1 MIRFRNTGP
10 VASLLLATALT
21 APCLSA
27 SRLWAQEAAVPAAPA
42 VTPAQ
47 VVPENGGLLDA
58 GALDELFAPV
68 ALYPDALLAQV
79 LLAATYP
86 LDVVRA
92 DLFLQKNAGKSPG
105 EMSDLIVAQSWP
117 EPVKGLAAGF
127 PDLIGRMVEHLDWTE
142 MAGNALIGQTDD
154 SLAALQRLRA
164 EARLNGYLEDNAAI
178 NVEESETGTITIS
191 SAEPEVVYVPQYT
204 GTVYTTPAPATPYYV
219 TDDDEWDDILS
230 TGVIVLAGAVILD
243 EIFDDDWDDNWNGY
257 WDGNGPG
264 GGNQIDWSGD
274 ITIDNGINIGSG
286 RIDIDRE
293 DRGEGGRPGDGTRGD
308 GTRGDGSPGS
318 GNLGGAIAGGSAGGV
333 AGRAENRPPDR
344 PAIDSGR
351 LGDVSEDQV
360 RNARDG
366 NFRPSDASQNA
377 AREKIARQTA
387 AGGSV
392 ATLPASTGKG
402 DRAGKPSP
410 RPAAGAAPKRTDPAP
425 KPQGNRSVAA
435 KPNVSKPK
443 TTTRPSAASASRN
456 SSASRPPSY
465 KPSSGSRARASASR
479 GGASRA
485 GGGDFSGGGRRR

>member
-1 MIRFRNTGP
+1 MIQLRNIGP

-21 APCLSA
+21 APCLPA
-27 SRLWAQEAAVPAAPA
+27 SRLWAQEAEAPAAPA
-42 VTPAQ
+42 VSPAQ
-47 VVPENGGLLDA
+47 VVPEDGGLLDA
-58 GALDELFAPV
+58 DALDELFAPV

-86 LDVVRA
+86 LDVVKA

-164 EARLNGYLEDNAAI
+164 QARLNGYLEDNAAI
-178 NVEESETGTITIS
+178 NVEETETGTITIS
-191 SAEPEVVYVPQYT
+191 SADSGVVYVPQYT
-204 GTVYTTPAPATPYYV
+204 GTVYTTPAPAAPYYV
-219 TDDDEWDDILS
+219 TDDDEWDDILA
-230 TGVIVLAGAVILD
+230 TGVIVLGAAVILD
-243 EIFDDDWDDNWNGY
+243 EIFDDDWDNDWNGY

-274 ITIDNGINIGSG
+274 INIDNGINIGSG

-293 DRGEGGRPGDGTRGD
+293 GLAEGGRLGDGTLGDGTRGD
-308 GTRGDGSPGS
+308 GNP
-318 GNLGGAIAGGSAGGV
+318 GGAMT
-333 AGRAENRPPDR
+333 RPPGR

-366 NFRPSDASQNA
+366 NFRPSEASQIA

-410 RPAAGAAPKRTDPAP
+410 RPAAGAAPKRTDPAL

-465 KPSSGSRARASASR
+465 KPSSGSRAKASASR

>member
-164 EARLNGYLEDNAAI
+164 QARLNGYLEDNAAI
-178 NVEESETGTITIS
+178 NVEETETGTITIS
-191 SAEPEVVYVPQYT
+191 SADSGVVYVPQYT
-204 GTVYTTPAPATPYYV
+204 GTVYTTPAPAAPYYV
-219 TDDDEWDDILS
+219 TDDDEWDDILA
-230 TGVIVLAGAVILD
+230 TGVIVLGAAVILD
-243 EIFDDDWDDNWNGY
+243 EIFDDDWDNDWNGY

-274 ITIDNGINIGSG
+274 INIDNGINIGSG

-293 DRGEGGRPGDGTRGD
+293 GLAEGGRLGDGTLGDGTRGD
-308 GTRGDGSPGS
+308 GNP
-318 GNLGGAIAGGSAGGV
+318 GGAMT
-333 AGRAENRPPDR
+333 RPPGR

-366 NFRPSDASQNA
+366 NFRPSEASQIA

-410 RPAAGAAPKRTDPAP
+410 RPAAGAAPKRTDPAL

-443 TTTRPSAASASRN
+443 TTTRPSAASASRK

>member
-1 MIRFRNTGP
+1 MIQLRNIGP

-21 APCLSA
+21 APCLPA
-27 SRLWAQEAAVPAAPA
+27 SRLWAQEAEAPAAPA
-42 VTPAQ
+42 VSPAQ
-47 VVPENGGLLDA
+47 VVPEDGGLLDA

-86 LDVVRA
+86 LDVVKA

-164 EARLNGYLEDNAAI
+164 QARLNGYLEDNAAI
-178 NVEESETGTITIS
+178 NVEETETGTITIS
-191 SAEPEVVYVPQYT
+191 SADSGVVYVPQYT
-204 GTVYTTPAPATPYYV
+204 GTVYTTPAPAAPYYV
-219 TDDDEWDDILS
+219 TDDDEWDDILA
-230 TGVIVLAGAVILD
+230 TGVIVLGAAVILD
-243 EIFDDDWDDNWNGY
+243 EIFDDDWDNDWNGY

-274 ITIDNGINIGSG
+274 INIDNGINIGNG

-293 DRGEGGRPGDGTRGD
+293 GLAEGGRLGDGTLGDGTRGD
-308 GTRGDGSPGS
+308 GNP
-318 GNLGGAIAGGSAGGV
+318 GGAMT
-333 AGRAENRPPDR
+333 RPPGR

-366 NFRPSDASQNA
+366 NFRPSEASQIA

-410 RPAAGAAPKRTDPAP
+410 RPAAGAAPKRTDPAL

-443 TTTRPSAASASRN
+443 TTTRPSAASASRK

-465 KPSSGSRARASASR
+465 KPSSGSRAKASASR

>member
-42 VTPAQ
+42 ATPAQ
-47 VVPENGGLLDA
+47 VVPEDGSLLDA

-293 DRGEGGRPGDGTRGD
+293 GLAEGGRLGDGTLGDGTRGD
-308 GTRGDGSPGS
+308 GNP
-318 GNLGGAIAGGSAGGV
+318 GGAMT
-333 AGRAENRPPDR
+333 RPPGR

-377 AREKIARQTA
+377 ARDKIARQTA

-456 SSASRPPSY
+456 SSASHPPSY

>member
-1 MIRFRNTGP
+1 MIQLRNIGP

-21 APCLSA
+21 APCLPA
-27 SRLWAQEAAVPAAPA
+27 SRLWAQEAEAPAAPA
-42 VTPAQ
+42 VSPAQ
-47 VVPENGGLLDA
+47 VVPEDGGLLDA

-86 LDVVRA
+86 LDVVKA

-164 EARLNGYLEDNAAI
+164 QARLNGYLEDNAAI
-178 NVEESETGTITIS
+178 NVEETETGTITIS
-191 SAEPEVVYVPQYT
+191 SADSGVVYVPQYT
-204 GTVYTTPAPATPYYV
+204 GTVYTTPAPAAPYYV
-219 TDDDEWDDILS
+219 TDDDEWDDILA
-230 TGVIVLAGAVILD
+230 TGVIVLGAAVILD
-243 EIFDDDWDDNWNGY
+243 EIFDDDWDNDWNGY

-274 ITIDNGINIGSG
+274 INIDNGINIGSG

-293 DRGEGGRPGDGTRGD
+293 GLAEGGRLGDGTLGDGTRGD
-308 GTRGDGSPGS
+308 GNP
-318 GNLGGAIAGGSAGGV
+318 GGAMT
-333 AGRAENRPPDR
+333 RPPGR

-366 NFRPSDASQNA
+366 NFRPSDASQIA
-377 AREKIARQTA
+377 ARDKIARQTA

-425 KPQGNRSVAA
+425 QPQGNRSVAA

-456 SSASRPPSY
+456 SSASHPPSY
-465 KPSSGSRARASASR
+465 KPSSGSRAKASASR

>member
-27 SRLWAQEAAVPAAPA
+27 SRLWAQEAAVSAAPA

-293 DRGEGGRPGDGTRGD
+293 GLAEGGRLGDGTLGDGTRGD
-308 GTRGDGSPGS
+308 GNP
-318 GNLGGAIAGGSAGGV
+318 GGAMT
-333 AGRAENRPPDR
+333 RPPGR

-377 AREKIARQTA
+377 ARDKIARQTA

-456 SSASRPPSY
+456 SSASHPPSY

>member
-42 VTPAQ
+42 ATPAQ
-47 VVPENGGLLDA
+47 VVPEDGSLLDA

-293 DRGEGGRPGDGTRGD
+293 GLAEGGRLGDGTLGDGTRGD
-308 GTRGDGSPGS
+308 GNP
-318 GNLGGAIAGGSAGGV
+318 GGAMT
-333 AGRAENRPPDR
+333 RPPGR

-377 AREKIARQTA
+377 ARDKIARQTA

>member
-27 SRLWAQEAAVPAAPA
+27 SRLWAQEAEAPAAPA
-42 VTPAQ
+42 VSPAQ
-47 VVPENGGLLDA
+47 VVPEDGGLLDA

-86 LDVVRA
+86 LDVVKA

-164 EARLNGYLEDNAAI
+164 QARLNGYLEDNAAI
-178 NVEESETGTITIS
+178 NVEETETGTITIS
-191 SAEPEVVYVPQYT
+191 SADSGVVYVPQYT
-204 GTVYTTPAPATPYYV
+204 GTVYTTPAPAAPYYV
-219 TDDDEWDDILS
+219 TDDDEWDDILA
-230 TGVIVLAGAVILD
+230 TGVIVLGAAVILD
-243 EIFDDDWDDNWNGY
+243 EIFDDDWDNDWNGY

-274 ITIDNGINIGSG
+274 INIDNGINIGSG

-293 DRGEGGRPGDGTRGD
+293 GLAEGGRLGDGTLGDGTRGD
-308 GTRGDGSPGS
+308 GNP
-318 GNLGGAIAGGSAGGV
+318 GGAMT
-333 AGRAENRPPDR
+333 RPPGR

-366 NFRPSDASQNA
+366 NFRPSEASQIA

-410 RPAAGAAPKRTDPAP
+410 RPAAGAAPKRTDPAL

>member
-27 SRLWAQEAAVPAAPA
+27 SRLWAQEAAVSAAPA

-293 DRGEGGRPGDGTRGD
+293 GLAEGGRLGDGTLGDGTRGD
-308 GTRGDGSPGS
+308 GNP
-318 GNLGGAIAGGSAGGV
+318 GGAMT
-333 AGRAENRPPDR
+333 RPPGR

-366 NFRPSDASQNA
+366 NFRPSDASRNA
-377 AREKIARQTA
+377 ARDKIARQTA

-456 SSASRPPSY
+456 SSASHPPSY

>member
-1 MIRFRNTGP
+1 MIQLRNIGP

-21 APCLSA
+21 APCLPA
-27 SRLWAQEAAVPAAPA
+27 SRLWAQEAEAPAAPA
-42 VTPAQ
+42 VSPAQ
-47 VVPENGGLLDA
+47 VVPEDGGLLDA

-86 LDVVRA
+86 LDVVKA

-164 EARLNGYLEDNAAI
+164 QARLNGYLEDNAAI
-178 NVEESETGTITIS
+178 NVEETETGTITIS
-191 SAEPEVVYVPQYT
+191 SADSGVVYVPQYT
-204 GTVYTTPAPATPYYV
+204 GTVYTTPAPAAPYYV
-219 TDDDEWDDILS
+219 TDDDEWDDILA
-230 TGVIVLAGAVILD
+230 TGVIVLGAAVILD
-243 EIFDDDWDDNWNGY
+243 EIFDDDWDNDWNGY

-274 ITIDNGINIGSG
+274 INIDNGINIGSG

-293 DRGEGGRPGDGTRGD
+293 GLAEGGRLGDGTLGDGTRGD
-308 GTRGDGSPGS
+308 GNP
-318 GNLGGAIAGGSAGGV
+318 GGAMT
-333 AGRAENRPPDR
+333 RPPGR

-366 NFRPSDASQNA
+366 NFRPSEASQIA

-410 RPAAGAAPKRTDPAP
+410 RPAAGAAPKRTDPAL

-443 TTTRPSAASASRN
+443 TTTRPSAASASRK

-465 KPSSGSRARASASR
+465 KPSSGSRAKASASR

>member
-27 SRLWAQEAAVPAAPA
+27 SRLWAQEAAVSAAPA

-293 DRGEGGRPGDGTRGD
+293 GLAEGGRLGDGTLGDGTRGD
-308 GTRGDGSPGS
+308 GNP
-318 GNLGGAIAGGSAGGV
+318 GGAMT
-333 AGRAENRPPDR
+333 RPPGR

-366 NFRPSDASQNA
+366 NFRPSDASRNA
-377 AREKIARQTA
+377 ARDKIARQTA

-456 SSASRPPSY
+456 SSASHPPSY

-479 GGASRA
+479 GGASRT

>member
-1 MIRFRNTGP
+1 MIQLRNIGP

-21 APCLSA
+21 APCLPA
-27 SRLWAQEAAVPAAPA
+27 SRLWAQEAEAPAAPA
-42 VTPAQ
+42 VSPAQ
-47 VVPENGGLLDA
+47 VVPEDGGLLDA

-86 LDVVRA
+86 LDVVKA

-164 EARLNGYLEDNAAI
+164 QARLNGYLEDNAAI
-178 NVEESETGTITIS
+178 NVEETETGTITIS
-191 SAEPEVVYVPQYT
+191 SADSGVVYVPQYT
-204 GTVYTTPAPATPYYV
+204 GTVYTTPAPAAPYYV
-219 TDDDEWDDILS
+219 TDDDEWDDILA
-230 TGVIVLAGAVILD
+230 TGVIVLGAAVILD
-243 EIFDDDWDDNWNGY
+243 EIFDDDWDNDWNGY

-274 ITIDNGINIGSG
+274 INIDNGINIGNG

-293 DRGEGGRPGDGTRGD
+293 GLAEGGRLGDGTLGDGTRGD
-308 GTRGDGSPGS
+308 GNP
-318 GNLGGAIAGGSAGGV
+318 GGAMT
-333 AGRAENRPPDR
+333 RPPGR

-366 NFRPSDASQNA
+366 NFRPSEASQIA

-410 RPAAGAAPKRTDPAP
+410 RPAAGAAPKRTDPAL

-443 TTTRPSAASASRN
+443 TTTRPSAASASRK

-465 KPSSGSRARASASR
+465 KPSSGSRAKASASR

-485 GGGDFSGGGRRR
+485 GGGDFSGGGGRRR

>member
-1 MIRFRNTGP
+1 MIQLRNIGP

-21 APCLSA
+21 APCLPA
-27 SRLWAQEAAVPAAPA
+27 SRLWAQEAEAPAAPA
-42 VTPAQ
+42 VSPAQ
-47 VVPENGGLLDA
+47 VVPEDGGLLDA

-86 LDVVRA
+86 LDVVKA

-164 EARLNGYLEDNAAI
+164 QARLNGYLEDNAAI
-178 NVEESETGTITIS
+178 NVEETETGTITIS
-191 SAEPEVVYVPQYT
+191 SADSGVVYVPQYT
-204 GTVYTTPAPATPYYV
+204 GTVYTTPAPAAPYYV
-219 TDDDEWDDILS
+219 TDDDEWDDILA
-230 TGVIVLAGAVILD
+230 TGVIVLGAAVILD
-243 EIFDDDWDDNWNGY
+243 EIFDDDWDNDWNGY

-274 ITIDNGINIGSG
+274 INIDNGINIGSG

-293 DRGEGGRPGDGTRGD
+293 GLAEGGRLGDGTLGDGTRGD
-308 GTRGDGSPGS
+308 GNP
-318 GNLGGAIAGGSAGGV
+318 GGAMT
-333 AGRAENRPPDR
+333 RPPGR

-366 NFRPSDASQNA
+366 NFRPSEASQIA

-443 TTTRPSAASASRN
+443 TTTRPSAASASRK

>member
-1 MIRFRNTGP
+1 MIQLRNIGP

-21 APCLSA
+21 APCLPA
-27 SRLWAQEAAVPAAPA
+27 SRLWAQEAEAPAAPA
-42 VTPAQ
+42 VSPAQ
-47 VVPENGGLLDA
+47 VVPEDGGLLDG

-86 LDVVRA
+86 LDVVKA

-164 EARLNGYLEDNAAI
+164 QARLNGYLEDNAAI
-178 NVEESETGTITIS
+178 NVEETETGTITIS
-191 SAEPEVVYVPQYT
+191 SADSGVVYVPQYT
-204 GTVYTTPAPATPYYV
+204 GTVYTTPAPAAPYYV
-219 TDDDEWDDILS
+219 TDDDEWDDILA
-230 TGVIVLAGAVILD
+230 TGVIVLGAAVILD
-243 EIFDDDWDDNWNGY
+243 EIFDDDWDNDWNGY

-274 ITIDNGINIGSG
+274 INIDNGINIGSG

-293 DRGEGGRPGDGTRGD
+293 GLAEGGRLGDGTLGDGTRGD
-308 GTRGDGSPGS
+308 GNP
-318 GNLGGAIAGGSAGGV
+318 GGAMT
-333 AGRAENRPPDR
+333 RPPGR

-366 NFRPSDASQNA
+366 NFRPSDASQIA
-377 AREKIARQTA
+377 ARDKIARQTA

-425 KPQGNRSVAA
+425 QPQGNRSVAA

-465 KPSSGSRARASASR
+465 KPSSGSRAKASASR

>member
-1 MIRFRNTGP
+1 MIQLRNIGP

-21 APCLSA
+21 APCLPA
-27 SRLWAQEAAVPAAPA
+27 SRLWAQEAEAPAAPA
-42 VTPAQ
+42 VSPAQ
-47 VVPENGGLLDA
+47 VVPEDGGLLDA

-86 LDVVRA
+86 LDVVKA

-164 EARLNGYLEDNAAI
+164 QARLNGYLEHNAAI
-178 NVEESETGTITIS
+178 NVEETETGTITIS
-191 SAEPEVVYVPQYT
+191 SADSGVVYVPQYT
-204 GTVYTTPAPATPYYV
+204 GTVYTTPAPAAPYYV
-219 TDDDEWDDILS
+219 TDDDEWDDILA
-230 TGVIVLAGAVILD
+230 TGVIVLGAAVILD
-243 EIFDDDWDDNWNGY
+243 EIFDDDWDNDWNGY

-274 ITIDNGINIGSG
+274 INIDNGINIGSG

-293 DRGEGGRPGDGTRGD
+293 GLAEGGRLGDGTLGDGTRGD
-308 GTRGDGSPGS
+308 GNP
-318 GNLGGAIAGGSAGGV
+318 GGAMT
-333 AGRAENRPPDR
+333 RPPGR

-366 NFRPSDASQNA
+366 NFRPSEASQIA

-410 RPAAGAAPKRTDPAP
+410 RPAAGAAPKRTDPAL

-443 TTTRPSAASASRN
+443 TTTRPSASSPSRK

-465 KPSSGSRARASASR
+465 KPSSGSRAKASASR

>member
-1 MIRFRNTGP
+1 MIQLRNIGP

-21 APCLSA
+21 APCLPA
-27 SRLWAQEAAVPAAPA
+27 SRLWAQEAEAPAAPA
-42 VTPAQ
+42 VSPAQ
-47 VVPENGGLLDA
+47 VVPEDGGLLDA

-86 LDVVRA
+86 LDVVKA

-164 EARLNGYLEDNAAI
+164 QARLNGYLEDNAAI
-178 NVEESETGTITIS
+178 NVEETETGTITIS
-191 SAEPEVVYVPQYT
+191 SADSGVVYVPQYT
-204 GTVYTTPAPATPYYV
+204 GTVYTTPAPAAPYYV
-219 TDDDEWDDILS
+219 TDDDEWDDILA
-230 TGVIVLAGAVILD
+230 TGVIVLGAAVILD
-243 EIFDDDWDDNWNGY
+243 EIFDDDWDNDWNGY

-274 ITIDNGINIGSG
+274 INIDNGINIGSG

-293 DRGEGGRPGDGTRGD
+293 GLAEGGRLGDGTLGDGTRGD
-308 GTRGDGSPGS
+308 GNP
-318 GNLGGAIAGGSAGGV
+318 GGAMT
-333 AGRAENRPPDR
+333 RPPGR

-366 NFRPSDASQNA
+366 NFRPSDASQIA
-377 AREKIARQTA
+377 ARDKIARQTA

>member
-1 MIRFRNTGP
+1 MIQLRNIGP

-21 APCLSA
+21 APCLPA
-27 SRLWAQEAAVPAAPA
+27 SRLWAQEAEAPAAPA
-42 VTPAQ
+42 VSPAQ
-47 VVPENGGLLDA
+47 VVPEDGGLLDA

-86 LDVVRA
+86 LDVVKA

-164 EARLNGYLEDNAAI
+164 QARLNGYLEDNAAI

-191 SAEPEVVYVPQYT
+191 SADSEVVYVPQYT

-219 TDDDEWDDILS
+219 TDDDEWDDILA
-230 TGVIVLAGAVILD
+230 TGVIVLGAAVILD
-243 EIFDDDWDDNWNGY
+243 EIFDDDWDNDWNGY

-274 ITIDNGINIGSG
+274 INIDNGINIGSG

-293 DRGEGGRPGDGTRGD
+293 GLAEGGRLGDGTLGDGTRGD
-308 GTRGDGSPGS
+308 GNP
-318 GNLGGAIAGGSAGGV
+318 GGAMT
-333 AGRAENRPPDR
+333 RPPGR

-410 RPAAGAAPKRTDPAP
+410 RPAAGAAPKRTDLAP
-425 KPQGNRSVAA
+425 QPQGNRSIAA

-456 SSASRPPSY
+456 SSASHPPSY

>member
-1 MIRFRNTGP
+1 MIQLRNIGP

-21 APCLSA
+21 APCLPA
-27 SRLWAQEAAVPAAPA
+27 SRLWAQEAAAPAAPA
-42 VTPAQ
+42 VSPAQ
-47 VVPENGGLLDA
+47 VVPEDGGLLDA
-58 GALDELFAPV
+58 DALDELFAPV

-86 LDVVRA
+86 LDVVKA

-164 EARLNGYLEDNAAI
+164 QARLNGYLEDNAAI
-178 NVEESETGTITIS
+178 NVEETETGTITIS
-191 SAEPEVVYVPQYT
+191 SADSGVVYVPQYT
-204 GTVYTTPAPATPYYV
+204 GTVYTTPAPAAPYYV
-219 TDDDEWDDILS
+219 TDNDEWDDILA
-230 TGVIVLAGAVILD
+230 TGVIVLGAAVILD
-243 EIFDDDWDDNWNGY
+243 EIFDDDWDNDWNGY

-274 ITIDNGINIGSG
+274 INIDNGINIGNG

-293 DRGEGGRPGDGTRGD
+293 GLAEGGRLGDGTLGDGTRGD
-308 GTRGDGSPGS
+308 GNP
-318 GNLGGAIAGGSAGGV
+318 GGAMT
-333 AGRAENRPPDR
+333 RPPGR

-366 NFRPSDASQNA
+366 NFRPSEASQIA

-425 KPQGNRSVAA
+425 QPQGNRSVAA

-443 TTTRPSAASASRN
+443 TTTRPSAASASRK
-456 SSASRPPSY
+456 SSVSRPPSY
-465 KPSSGSRARASASR
+465 KPSSGSRAKASASR